1 MALKKVSARA
11 LSQHRPV
18 RPCDRMTP
26 WSSARVANSAEV
38 YWQPRPAGLD
48 DPGPDDPAADQVL
61 CGPGLDDPGLVDGP
75 EPAAVRLP
83 TRYLRGRPAVRK
95 ARHQRDASVD
105 QWR

>member
-61 CGPGLDDPGLVDGP
+61 PVQLSCVFPVC
-75 EPAAVRLP
+75 PAWK
-83 TRYLRGRPAVRK
+83 TRTST
-95 ARHQRDASVD
+95 AS
-105 QWR
+105 QF